1 MSQFYSSFFHLVFP
15 LASKEEGSYIRS
27 NDKETDLKVLLV
39 VSFFSCIIIT
49 LGAGMYLD
57 VGSQGFGRRKSATGK
72 AKKKQLLQNTRHAVQ
87 KPFY

>member
-1 MSQFYSSFFHLVFP
+1 MSQFYSFFLSSLFF
-15 LASKEEGSYIRS
+15 LANKEEGSYIRS

-39 VSFFSCIIIT
+39 VSIFFSCIIIT

-72 AKKKQLLQNTRHAVQ
+72 LAKKNSC
-87 KPFY
+87 